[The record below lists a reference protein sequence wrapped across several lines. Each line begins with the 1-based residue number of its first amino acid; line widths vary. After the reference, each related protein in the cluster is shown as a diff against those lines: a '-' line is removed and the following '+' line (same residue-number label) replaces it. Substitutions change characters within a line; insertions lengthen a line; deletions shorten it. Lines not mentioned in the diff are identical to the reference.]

1 VIREYVRTYEKSGGG
16 SAPKLISSVSDWGV
30 ALIHVSELRAVG
42 AEDVAAAECSR
53 AVVYLV
59 NVRINYRSADTSVG
73 GLNVT
78 AILDGDAAG
87 NLVAL
92 VHLGGLRKTVGR
104 DIAATDCSQAV
115 VCLANGRIDDFS
127 KDAGVVGLNVAA
139 IIDGDVGSDLV
150 ALMRLGGL
158 RKAKGVRAAISKES
172 FTAILLRNTGIN
184 DRSGNTR
191 IVAVIVDCNA
201 AGDVVALMCL
211 SGLHEAI
218 VDAYQYSI
226 GDYLGAGIGLIDSIC
241 RHRTYF
247 ASIIDGNV
255 GLNAVAL
262 VDIHNLREDVREIR
276 CRCPVV
282 GERDIVNVFE

>member
-92 VHLGGLRKTVGR
+92 VHLGGLSAVTSPLPTV
-104 DIAATDCSQAV
+104 V
-115 VCLANGRIDDFS
+115 
-127 KDAGVVGLNVAA
+127 K
-139 IIDGDVGSDLV
+139 
-150 ALMRLGGL
+150 
-158 RKAKGVRAAISKES
+158 
-172 FTAILLRNTGIN
+172 LLFFG
-184 DRSGNTR
+184 
-191 IVAVIVDCNA
+191 
-201 AGDVVALMCL
+201 
-211 SGLHEAI
+211 
-218 VDAYQYSI
+218 
-226 GDYLGAGIGLIDSIC
+226 
-241 RHRTYF
+241 
-247 ASIIDGNV
+247 
-255 GLNAVAL
+255 
-262 VDIHNLREDVREIR
+262 
-276 CRCPVV
+276 
-282 GERDIVNVFE
+282 